1 MYTYNALDEDF
12 SLSILSESRKEI
24 AILQLSLWQNKI
36 ATIRMH
42 YRLYSYNYR
51 EIAQVL
57 KWTINFQVLHKKISA
72 GNKIDASGQQ

>member
-1 MYTYNALDEDF
+1 MYTYNVLDEDF
-12 SLSILSESRKEI
+12 NLSILSESRNEI

-42 YRLYSYNYR
+42 YSYNYR